1 MSAELEK
8 ILDECIE
15 RLAAGESVEACLTRY
30 PAHRDE
36 LLPLLEAAWKA
47 MHAAE
52 TTRRNPAA
60 KARGLYRLTQAASQ
74 DVPQRDH
81 THVPFWRRPVAK
93 PIAFALVTV
102 LLVLGLSSV
111 AAVRSSDVVP
121 GDSLYWV
128 KTTKEGVSLWF
139 PKSDADR
146 AEMHAHLAGER
157 GREMRVLVE
166 RGRLADAE
174 QVLVRVRHHLARSA
188 DYAGV
193 VVTVGRAEMP
203 APPRR
208 LQGDPRI
215 GVIRITLA
223 RDGEV
228 IIARRT
234 EIAGHIPDHNRE
246 RAERIL
252 RDFELSYRVM
262 LAELEGDPLV
272 NPFWR
277 VEPAVPFD
285 IRIPLDER

>member
-15 RLAAGESVEACLTRY
+15 RLAAGESIEACIASY
-30 PAHRDE
+30 PGQRDE

-52 TTRRNPAA
+52 TAQRNPAA
-60 KARGLYRLTQAASQ
+60 KARGRYRLTQAASQ
-74 DVPQRDH
+74 EVPQRDH
-81 THVPFWRRPVAK
+81 TRIPFWRRPVAK
-93 PIAFALVTV
+93 PIGFGLVMV

-111 AAVRSSDVVP
+111 AGVRSSEAVP

-128 KTTKEGVSLWF
+128 KTTKEGVRLWF

-146 AEMHAHLAGER
+146 AEMHVHLAGER

-166 RGRLADAE
+166 RGQLADAE
-174 QVLVRVRHHLARSA
+174 QVLGQVRRHLARSA

-193 VVTVGRAEMP
+193 FIAVGRAEMP
-203 APPRR
+203 GPPRK
-208 LQGDPRI
+208 LHGDARI
-215 GVIRITLA
+215 VTLRITLE

-228 IIARRT
+228 VIARRT
-234 EIAGHIPDHNRE
+234 EIAGRIPGHNRE

-252 RDFELSYRVM
+252 RDFEVSYRVM

-277 VEPAVPFD
+277 IERQPFD
-285 IRIPLDER
+285 IRIPHDER